1 MPAGIVKP
9 NYADDRKLY
18 RFPQMGGSFES
29 KELTLSAGETLLSA
43 RGDPKY
49 SFLERR
55 GNAKPKE
62 LESWEQ
68 EGMRRVCRVSSHR
81 TAAFSLRHRS
91 ELFLAGLQLSREV
104 LDHAASFIRPGI
116 TTNELGTYERWY
128 PQLLAIR
135 ANQELSFT
143 DAIVHQAC
151 IDRGAYPSPLNYR
164 NFPKSVCTSVNE
176 VICHGI
182 PDFRP
187 LQEGDI
193 VNLDVSL
200 YYGG

>member
-1 MPAGIVKP
+1 M
-9 NYADDRKLY
+9 
-18 RFPQMGGSFES
+18 
-29 KELTLSAGETLLSA
+29 
-43 RGDPKY
+43 
-49 SFLERR
+49 
-55 GNAKPKE
+55 
-62 LESWEQ
+62 
-68 EGMRRVCRVSSHR
+68 
-81 TAAFSLRHRS
+81 
-91 ELFLAGLQLSREV
+91 
-104 LDHAASFIRPGI
+104 
-116 TTNELGTYERWY
+116 
-128 PQLLAIR
+128 AI
-135 ANQELSFT
+135 T

-200 YYGG
+200 YYGGCVLSTQFRLPQADASIS